1 MEDRRLKTYF
11 KQQIREMIRRN
22 SVEPDGFMS
31 YFAAQEPKDEEILAL
46 LAIST
51 MSSRSPLHGRFTTPL
66 EALSALSVPS
76 RTEICQAFRRQLRQR
91 SVASRQCSAVSDRA
105 GAENLDGVKPT
116 MGH

>member
-1 MEDRRLKTYF
+1 MEERRLKTYF
-11 KQQIREMIRRN
+11 KQQITEMIRRS

-51 MSSRSPLHGRFTTPL
+51 MSSRSPLYGRFATPL

-76 RTEICQAFRRQLRQR
+76 RAEICRAFRRRLGQR
-91 SVASRQCSAVSDRA
+91 SVAGRQCSVVSDSCGR
-105 GAENLDGVKPT
+105 
-116 MGH
+116 

>member
-11 KQQIREMIRRN
+11 KQQIREMIRRS

-31 YFAAQEPKDEEILAL
+31 YFAAQETKDEEILAL

-51 MSSRSPLHGRFTTPL
+51 MSSRFPLRGRFVTPL
-66 EALSALSVPS
+66 EALAALSVPS
-76 RTEICQAFRRQLRQR
+76 RAEICQAFRRRLRQR
-91 SVASRQCSAVSDRA
+91 SVASRRYPAVSDRA
-105 GAENLDGVKPT
+105 AAETLDSIKPT